1 MITLREA
8 MRLVQAREG
17 ELFYLRAIGSKLYE
31 KKKKNIRDMREQLDW
46 EKIKVHHIDVRFD
59 FEGDYKGLE
68 LEVSELSTKRRKM
81 NG

>member
-17 ELFYLRAIGSKLYE
+17 ELFYLRAIGSKRYNGE
-31 KKKKNIRDMREQLDW
+31 WWHVRDMREQLDW
-46 EKIKVHHIDVRFD
+46 TKIKVHHIDVRFD
-59 FEGDYKGLE
+59 FEGDYEGLE
-68 LEVSELSTKRRKM
+68 FEVSELPTKRRKM